1 MPSQPS
7 VAADASATPRAAA
20 RPATAPITVR
30 ALWPDL
36 ARGATVLLVVAMH
49 LMYLQ
54 LVPLLQGT
62 AATVWHKPI
71 VDWTTPLRMPLF
83 FVVSGYL
90 SARMLE
96 RSWRAGISGRIAP
109 RAYLYVVWLA
119 ITALALLGFASW
131 DGEEYDAWGYFVS
144 ELWQPT
150 GVLWYI
156 WALAAFFLVAK
167 ATARLPDWLVVG
179 AAALAAISVELVDV
193 GSWKSIIAGFLPF
206 VVGVRAPQAIRALTE
221 RSDWRHGL
229 AVLTVAVGMVA
240 LRRELPLPAI
250 SHLVMSAVCVA
261 AVLMLLPRIAHWS
274 MLRPIRRV
282 GRNTLVIFALHPL
295 LIITAN
301 RFLRDTPDVL
311 ETIAA
316 NPWLAFL
323 LPIVELL
330 LVVVISIGLER
341 VLRRIGLRH
350 VFEMPRFRTQRR
362 RVRGRLAARQS
373 ERTNSSS
380 ISS

>member
-7 VAADASATPRAAA
+7 VATGASATHRV
-20 RPATAPITVR
+20 TAPIAVR
-30 ALWPDL
+30 ALWPDV

-62 AATVWHKPI
+62 PATTWHKPI

-90 SARMLE
+90 SARMLQ
-96 RSWRAGISGRIAP
+96 RSWRAGISGRVAP

-119 ITALALLGFASW
+119 ITALTLLGFASW
-131 DGEEYDAWGYFVS
+131 DGEGYDAWGYFVS

-167 ATARLPDWLVVG
+167 ATQRLPDWFVVA
-179 AAALAAISVELVDV
+179 AAALAAIGVELVDV
-193 GSWKSIIAGFLPF
+193 GSWKSIVAGFLPF
-206 VVGVRAPQAIRALTE
+206 VVGARAPQAIRALTE

-229 AVLTVAVGMVA
+229 AVLALAVGMVA

-250 SHLVMSAVCVA
+250 SQLVMSAVCVA
-261 AVLMLLPRIAHWS
+261 AVLMLLPRIAHWRV
-274 MLRPIRRV
+274 LRPIRHV

-295 LIITAN
+295 LIIAAN
-301 RFLRDTPDVL
+301 RFLRETPEAL
-311 ETIAA
+311 HAIAA
-316 NPWLAFL
+316 TPWLAFL

-330 LVVVISIGLER
+330 LVVVISLGLER
-341 VLRRIGLRH
+341 ALRRIGLRH
-350 VFEMPRFRTQRR
+350 VFEMPRFRAQRR
-362 RVRGRLAARQS
+362 RLRGRLEARQS

>member
-7 VAADASATPRAAA
+7 LAVGASATHR
-20 RPATAPITVR
+20 ATAPIAAR

-54 LVPLLQGT
+54 LVPLLHGT

-90 SARMLE
+90 SARMLQ

-119 ITALALLGFASW
+119 ITAATLWGFAAW
-131 DGEEYDAWGYFVS
+131 DGEDYDAWGYFVS

-167 ATARLPDWLVVG
+167 ATQRLPDWLVVG

-193 GSWKSIIAGFLPF
+193 GSWKSIVAGFLPF

-221 RSDWRHGL
+221 RTDWRHGL
-229 AVLTVAVGMVA
+229 ALLALAVA
-240 LRRELPLPAI
+240 LVAIRRELPLPAI

-261 AVLMLLPRIAHWS
+261 AVLMLLPRIAHWRA
-274 MLRPIRRV
+274 LRPIRRV

-295 LIITAN
+295 LIIAAN
-301 RFLRDTPDVL
+301 RFLRDTPHVL

-316 NPWLAFL
+316 SPWLAFL

-330 LVVVISIGLER
+330 LIVVLSIGLER
-341 VLRRIGLRH
+341 ALRRIGLRH
-350 VFEMPRFRTQRR
+350 VFEMPRFRSQRR
-362 RVRGRLAARQS
+362 RVRDRLAGRQS
-373 ERTNSSS
+373 ERTNASS